1 MMQRNIVIISIVL
14 GFFIFLQ
21 SSISFIFSDKPLRIT
36 ILEDETQVANEKFIT
51 AEILSN
57 SLNKVY
63 KLFQINLSSQINQN
77 QNQESSI
84 PFLSDLT
91 ELLTKLEIKTI
102 LIKPKTKD
110 KKGNNTLIP
119 YELVINCSFEKFGK
133 LITELESSERL
144 IEIEEFNLDNGLER
158 IRSTNK
164 EQQLKSQDITLK
176 ISTITLN
183 KVKGKK
189 S

>member
-1 MMQRNIVIISIVL
+1 MNMNPW
-14 GFFIFLQ
+14 F
-21 SSISFIFSDKPLRIT
+21 
-36 ILEDETQVANEKFIT
+36 
-51 AEILSN
+51 
-57 SLNKVY
+57 
-63 KLFQINLSSQINQN
+63 KL
-77 QNQESSI
+77 
-84 PFLSDLT
+84 
-91 ELLTKLEIKTI
+91 
-102 LIKPKTKD
+102 
-110 KKGNNTLIP
+110 
-119 YELVINCSFEKFGK
+119 INCSFEKFGK
-133 LITELESSERL
+133 LITELESNERL

>member
-1 MMQRNIVIISIVL
+1 MKRNIILLSIVFA
-14 GFFIFLQ
+14 FFIFFQ
-21 SSISFIFSDKPLRIT
+21 VGNSFIIADKPTQIVD
-36 ILEDETQVANEKFIT
+36 LEGDTEVANEKFIT
-51 AEILSN
+51 AQILSS

-63 KLFQINLSSQINQN
+63 KLFQINLSSQINKSE
-77 QNQESSI
+77 NQESSI

-91 ELLTKLEIKTI
+91 ALLAKLEIKTI
-102 LIKPKTKD
+102 FIKPKSKD

-158 IRSTNK
+158 IRSTNR
-164 EQQLKSQDITLK
+164 EQQLKAQDITLK

-189 S
+189 

>member
-1 MMQRNIVIISIVL
+1 MKRNMILISAII

-21 SSISFIFSDKPLRIT
+21 LGVSFIFAEKPSLIND
-36 ILEDETQVANEKFIT
+36 LEDETQVANEKFIT

-63 KLFQINLSSQINQN
+63 ELFQINLSSQINQR

-110 KKGNNTLIP
+110 KKGMNTLIP

-133 LITELESSERL
+133 LITELESNERL